1 MKDFKQNSTKL
12 TPQFCSEV
20 YAVVKEIPVGKVTTY
35 GGIATLLG
43 LPQCSRLVGRAL
55 KQVPQG
61 LALPCHRVV
70 NAAGRLTPG
79 WDEQRVLLAAEGV
92 CFRTNGCVDMRQ
104 CLWNQAGVSDSAM

>member
-1 MKDFKQNSTKL
+1 MKDYKQNRTAFSED
-12 TPQFCSEV
+12 FCHDV

-35 GGIATLLG
+35 GGIAALLG

-55 KQVPQG
+55 KQVPSG

-79 WDEQRVLLAAEGV
+79 WDEQRGLLAAEGV

-104 CLWNQAGVSDSAM
+104 CLWNQEGVSDSAI